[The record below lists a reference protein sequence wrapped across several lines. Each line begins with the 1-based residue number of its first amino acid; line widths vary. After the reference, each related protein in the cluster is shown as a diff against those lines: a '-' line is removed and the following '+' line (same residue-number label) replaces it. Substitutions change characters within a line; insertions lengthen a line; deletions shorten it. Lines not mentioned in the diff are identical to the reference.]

1 MVGSRKVLV
10 ALARVVPL
18 LAFLDVCRSL
28 PSLFPHILERVS
40 SLGLWYLA
48 LDTAVVL
55 TACSGVAAVLTAIT
69 GSATLYSVALV
80 LATLSRVPSQHLASL
95 SGALAEGGVPVLL
108 PHTTAVDLPWIALAG
123 FLTFLALDTFLTGY
137 RYGESR
143 TVVESPADVVKALA
157 TFLALSIAL
166 LAIPLALSGYLVE
179 LLSRL
184 ARVYSGSPYTSTSY
198 SVGVALYIVLLVLA
212 ARYASSTAG
221 VAAPFLLPSRRAS
234 LRFLRSTEELDTYFR
249 PALAGTFLG
258 LAALVLLAPIRAML
272 FDILLAPLIRRFTP
286 LEDPQ
291 LTLSPTAIA
300 LQLALYTASA
310 ILAIALVRG
319 LVSLGTLP
327 TPSKATAVYVF
338 ALLALIYASA
348 VKLSVDGG
356 VGMPAAL
363 LRPDFPALL
372 RAVDRSYL
380 NLAYYAVALVESLF
394 KVLGVAP

>member
-1 MVGSRKVLV
+1 MVDSRKVLV
-10 ALARVVPL
+10 ALARIVPL
-18 LAFLDVCRSL
+18 LAFVDVCRSL
-28 PSLFPHILERVS
+28 PSLLPYLLERVS

-48 LDTAVVL
+48 LDAAVVL

-69 GSATLYSVALV
+69 GSVTLYSVALV
-80 LATLSRVPSQHLASL
+80 LATLSRVPPQYLASL
-95 SGALAEGGVPVLL
+95 GGALAEGRVPVLL
-108 PHTTAVDLPWIALAG
+108 PHTAAVDLPWVALAG
-123 FLTFLALDTFLTGY
+123 FLAFLALDTFLTGY

-143 TVVESPADVVKALA
+143 TVVEPPADVVKALA
-157 TFLALSIAL
+157 TFVALAIAL

-184 ARVYSGSPYTSTSY
+184 TRVYSGSPYTSASY
-198 SVGVALYIVLLVLA
+198 SVGVALYIALLVLA
-212 ARYASSTAG
+212 ARYVSGTAD

-258 LAALVLLAPIRAML
+258 LAVLVLLAPIRTIL

-310 ILAIALVRG
+310 IVAVALVKG

-327 TPSKATAVYVF
+327 TPSKATVVYV
-338 ALLALIYASA
+338 LTVLALIYASA

-356 VGMPAAL
+356 VGIPAAL

>member
-1 MVGSRKVLV
+1 
-10 ALARVVPL
+10 
-18 LAFLDVCRSL
+18 
-28 PSLFPHILERVS
+28 
-40 SLGLWYLA
+40 
-48 LDTAVVL
+48 
-55 TACSGVAAVLTAIT
+55 
-69 GSATLYSVALV
+69 
-80 LATLSRVPSQHLASL
+80 
-95 SGALAEGGVPVLL
+95 VLL

-363 LRPDFPALL
+363 LRPDFQALL

>member
-1 MVGSRKVLV
+1 LVDSRKVLV
-10 ALARVVPL
+10 ALARIVPL
-18 LAFLDVCRSL
+18 LAFVDVCRSL
-28 PSLFPHILERVS
+28 PSLLPYLLERVS

-48 LDTAVVL
+48 LDAAVIL

-69 GSATLYSVALV
+69 GSVTLYSVALV
-80 LATLSRVPSQHLASL
+80 LATLSRVPPQYLASL
-95 SGALAEGGVPVLL
+95 GGALAEGRVPVLL
-108 PHTTAVDLPWIALAG
+108 PHTAAVDLPWVALAG
-123 FLTFLALDTFLTGY
+123 FLAFLALDTFLTGY

-143 TVVESPADVVKALA
+143 TVVEPPADVVKALA
-157 TFLALSIAL
+157 TFVALAIAL

-184 ARVYSGSPYTSTSY
+184 TRVYSGSPYTSASY
-198 SVGVALYIVLLVLA
+198 SVGVALYIALLVLA
-212 ARYASSTAG
+212 ARYVSGTAD

-258 LAALVLLAPIRAML
+258 LAVLVLLAPIRTIL

-310 ILAIALVRG
+310 IVAVALVKG

-327 TPSKATAVYVF
+327 TPSKATVVYV
-338 ALLALIYASA
+338 LTVLALIYASA

-356 VGMPAAL
+356 VGIPAAL
-363 LRPDFPALL
+363 LSPDFPALL

>member
-1 MVGSRKVLV
+1 MVDSRKVLV
-10 ALARVVPL
+10 ALARIVPL
-18 LAFLDVCRSL
+18 LAFVDVCRSL
-28 PSLFPHILERVS
+28 PSLLPYLLERVS

-48 LDTAVVL
+48 LDAAVIL

-69 GSATLYSVALV
+69 GSVTLYSVALV
-80 LATLSRVPSQHLASL
+80 LATLSRVPPQYLASL
-95 SGALAEGGVPVLL
+95 GGALAEGRVPVLL
-108 PHTTAVDLPWIALAG
+108 PHTAAVDLPWVALAG
-123 FLTFLALDTFLTGY
+123 FLAFLALDTFLTGY

-143 TVVESPADVVKALA
+143 TVVEPPADVVKALA
-157 TFLALSIAL
+157 TFVALAIAL

-184 ARVYSGSPYTSTSY
+184 TRVYSGSPYTSASY
-198 SVGVALYIVLLVLA
+198 SVGVALYIALLVLA
-212 ARYASSTAG
+212 ARYVSGTAD

-258 LAALVLLAPIRAML
+258 LAVLVLLAPIRTIL

-310 ILAIALVRG
+310 IVAVALVKG

-327 TPSKATAVYVF
+327 TPSKATVVYV
-338 ALLALIYASA
+338 LTVLALIYASA

-356 VGMPAAL
+356 VGIPAAL

>member
-1 MVGSRKVLV
+1 MVDYRKVLV
-10 ALARVVPL
+10 ALARVIPL
-18 LAFLDVCRSL
+18 LAFVDVCRSL
-28 PSLFPHILERVS
+28 PSLLPYLLERVS

-48 LDTAVVL
+48 LDATVVL

-69 GSATLYSVALV
+69 GSVILYSVALI
-80 LATLSRVPSQHLASL
+80 LTTLSRIPPQYLASL
-95 SGALAEGGVPVLL
+95 GGALTEGRVPVLL
-108 PHTTAVDLPWIALAG
+108 PHTAAVDLPWVALAG
-123 FLTFLALDTFLTGY
+123 FLTFLALDTLLTGY

-143 TVVESPADVVKALA
+143 TVVESPVDVAKTLA
-157 TFLALSIAL
+157 TFVALAIAL

-198 SVGVALYIVLLVLA
+198 SVGVALYIALLVLA
-212 ARYASSTAG
+212 ARYVSSTAG
-221 VAAPFLLPSRRAS
+221 VVAPFLLPSRRAS
-234 LRFLRSTEELDTYFR
+234 LKFLRSTEELDTYFR

-258 LAALVLLAPIRAML
+258 LAVLVLLAPIRTML
-272 FDILLAPLIRRFTP
+272 FDILLAPIIRRFVS

-291 LTLSPTAIA
+291 LALSPTAVA
-300 LQLALYTASA
+300 LQLALYTTSA
-310 ILAIALVRG
+310 IVAIALVKG

-327 TPSKATAVYVF
+327 TPSKATAVYVL
-338 ALLALIYASA
+338 AVLALIYASA

-356 VGMPAAL
+356 VEMPIAL
-363 LRPDFPALL
+363 LRPDFQALL

-380 NLAYYAVALVESLF
+380 NLAYYTVALVESLF